1 VRIGVTFDGVAAAV
15 RLLLLT
21 FCARESSRRDGGA

>member
-1 VRIGVTFDGVAAAV
+1 LRLL

-21 FCARESSRRDGGA
+21 FCAYLTMTVGCLVLSHTLP